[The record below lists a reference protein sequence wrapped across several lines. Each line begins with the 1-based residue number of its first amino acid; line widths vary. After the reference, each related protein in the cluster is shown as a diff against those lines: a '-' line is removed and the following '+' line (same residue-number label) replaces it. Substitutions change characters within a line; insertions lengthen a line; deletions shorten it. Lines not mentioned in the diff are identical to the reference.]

1 MITYLEYDR
10 LDYQGTS
17 MDLFGGDDCAQ
28 ERAVVTRFP
37 NPNPY
42 WGFRYRRHLYWLLVV
57 QEALGCGRVE

>member
-1 MITYLEYDR
+1 
-10 LDYQGTS
+10 